1 MKPQLQVMSHRGFAE
16 RVRRGVFE
24 AGLLSTLF
32 ALYYAT
38 RGIAAGKE
46 STAVAH
52 ARSVMDLE
60 RRVGIFHEMTV
71 QSWVITEPYLVHFLD
86 FVYAY
91 THMAALVLFAIW
103 LFVRHGDQY
112 VKYRNVFLGVLGTG
126 LLVYVVYP
134 LAPPR
139 FFPMSGFVDTLSL
152 FSGIN
157 YDQPSVATFY
167 NPFAAMPSLH
177 CAFALFVGI
186 GLIRLGRSLAHYIL
200 GVGFPILMV
209 LAVVGTGNHYFLD
222 AIAGFTLTILSYLI
236 VPRIMGRWD
245 RWRQERQSNSRQRSG
260 RVTATAGD

>member
-1 MKPQLQVMSHRGFAE
+1 MKPQSQVMTQRGFAE
-16 RVRRGVFE
+16 RVRRGLFE
-24 AGLLSTLF
+24 AGLLSALF

-52 ARSVMDLE
+52 ARAVMDIE
-60 RRVGIFHEMTV
+60 RRIGIFHEMTV
-71 QSWVITEPYLVHFLD
+71 QGWVISEPYLVHFLN

-91 THMAALVLFAIW
+91 THMAALILFAIW
-103 LFVRHGDQY
+103 LFIRHADQY

-126 LLVYVVYP
+126 LLVYVLYP

-200 GVGFPILMV
+200 GVGFPIVMV

-222 AIAGFTLTILSYLI
+222 ALAGFTLTILAYLI
-236 VPRIMGRWD
+236 VPRIMDLWD
-245 RWRQERQSNSRQRSG
+245 RWRHGSQERVRNRAG
-260 RVTATAGD
+260 RAAVTARD